1 VVPITYTNAKG
12 KTYSLHQGTT
22 KTGKPKYYFS
32 LEREGQLAESIPEG
46 FEIYENPNAQ
56 VFLRRI
62 SPKLIT
68 DEERHIVEEGMRTS
82 ADVKDYKIDVKGNAI
97 VVYTADQD
105 IETLADVFKD
115 MYPGP
120 SANTQLM
127 TLLRNE
133 IHYSPMLQFMLE
145 DAQRRTFVTQ
155 RYCFRGAI
163 DDWIEIGTP
172 GKLATLVKK
181 YVRHLGK
188 ESYFELL

>member
-1 VVPITYTNAKG
+1 MALGY
-12 KTYSLHQGTT
+12 T
-22 KTGKPKYYFS
+22 KTATRSVVDTFPCWS
-32 LEREGQLAESIPEG
+32 L
-46 FEIYENPNAQ
+46 
-56 VFLRRI
+56 
-62 SPKLIT
+62 
-68 DEERHIVEEGMRTS
+68 RTS
-82 ADVKDYKIDVKGNAI
+82 ASRRSAVVPTIYTNTKGNTI

-105 IETLADVFKD
+105 IETLAEVFKD
-115 MYPGP
+115 MYSGP

-163 DDWIEIGTP
+163 DDWVDIGTP
-172 GKLATLVKK
+172 GKLATLVQK
-181 YVRHLGK
+181 YVKHLGK